1 MPGLV
6 SHSTCPPI
14 LSRSPAVPHRVPTSS
29 GSSQMGER
37 WVSWLFKLSI
47 VIKFIVIKVA
57 ALVPE
62 RSNVHVLRL

>member
-6 SHSTCPPI
+6 LPFDLSPNPLTFSRCSSPCAHI
-14 LSRSPAVPHRVPTSS
+14 LGLFSD
-29 GSSQMGER
+29 G
-37 WVSWLFKLSI
+37 LFKLSI